1 MAWAREVP
9 SSSPYPWGVPVAR
22 LLVVEDEVNI
32 AQGLR
37 FNLEMEGHEVRV
49 LHDGELAREVLLI
62 RREPFDLVILDWMLP
77 GLTGLDLCRGMRKL
91 GIFVPVVMLT
101 ARDQSAHKIEG
112 LMVGADDYVTKP
124 FNLEELLARVETQLR
139 RRRWSASPGVE
150 DGFSLLVFG
159 ANRVDFERFEACHA
173 EQEVKL
179 TSLEFQLLRYF
190 AEHPGKVL
198 SRQQLLEGAWGFSE
212 AITLRTVDNFLL
224 RLRKAFE
231 DVPSKPRHFLSV
243 RGAGYKFVP

>member
-1 MAWAREVP
+1 MARV
-9 SSSPYPWGVPVAR
+9 
-22 LLVVEDEVNI
+22 LVVEDEVNI
-32 AQGLR
+32 ARGLR
-37 FNLEMEGHEVRV
+37 FNLELEGHDVHV
-49 LHDGELAREVLLI
+49 LHDGDQARALLI
-62 RREPFDLVILDWMLP
+62 DRREPFDLLIVDWMLP
-77 GLTGLDLCRGMRKL
+77 GLTGLDLCRGLRKTGL
-91 GIFVPVVMLT
+91 LMPVIMLT

-124 FNLEELLARVETQLR
+124 FNIEELLARIETLLR
-139 RRRWSASPGVE
+139 RQRWHEQERPASQ
-150 DGFSLLVFG
+150 DQTLTFG
-159 ANRVDFERFEACHA
+159 RNVVDFEGFEATHQG
-173 EQEVKL
+173 QEVKL

-190 AEHPGKVL
+190 ADHPGRVL

-212 AITLRTVDNFLL
+212 AITLRTVDNFVL

>member
-1 MAWAREVP
+1 MARV
-9 SSSPYPWGVPVAR
+9 
-22 LLVVEDEVNI
+22 LVVEDEVNI

-37 FNLEMEGHEVRV
+37 FNLELEGHDVHV
-49 LHDGELAREVLLI
+49 LHDGDQARELLI
-62 RREPFDLVILDWMLP
+62 VQREAFDLLVVDWMLP
-77 GLTGLDLCRGMRKL
+77 GLTGIDLCRGLRKHGL
-91 GIFVPVVMLT
+91 LMPVIMLT

-124 FNLEELLARVETQLR
+124 FNIEELLARIETQLR
-139 RRRWSASPGVE
+139 RRRWHEQERPSEPSQT
-150 DGFSLLVFG
+150 LTFG
-159 ANRVDFERFEACHA
+159 HNVVDFERFEASH
-173 EQEVKL
+173 QGTEVKL

-190 AEHPGKVL
+190 ADHAGRVL

-231 DVPSKPRHFLSV
+231 DVPSKPRHFLSI